1 MDQNK
6 HRKDGSLKSVSYAKW
21 GYIFIAPFFL
31 VYIVFTLV
39 PQFLTVYNSFFETY
53 RVGLTQVGPN
63 FVGLDNYKELFTPN
77 STGTILILKHYTTP
91 IGNVHT

>member
-21 GYIFIAPFFL
+21 GYIFITPFFL

-39 PQFLTVYNSFFETY
+39 PQFLTVYNSFFENY
-53 RVGLTQVGPN
+53 RVGLEQAQYS
-63 FVGLDNYKELFTPN
+63 FSAAVGLFN
-77 STGTILILKHYTTP
+77 SVINTILLVTVNTITKKLGETSLF
-91 IGNVHT
+91 